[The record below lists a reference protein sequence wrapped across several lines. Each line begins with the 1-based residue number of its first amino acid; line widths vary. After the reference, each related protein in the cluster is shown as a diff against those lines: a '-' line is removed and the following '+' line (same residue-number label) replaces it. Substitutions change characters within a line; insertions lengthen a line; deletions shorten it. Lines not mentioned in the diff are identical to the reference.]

1 MAWTAVMAV
10 DAFGVETSAVL
21 VGPLNTST
29 RAAATAA
36 VVPAP
41 MPTNIIGRDIRLQR
55 MAGAGYSAA
64 GSADHA

>member
-1 MAWTAVMAV
+1 MAV

-36 VVPAP
+36 VAPAP
-41 MPTNIIGRDIRLQR
+41 TPTNIMGRDIRLQR
-55 MAGAGYSAA
+55 LAGAGYSAA
-64 GSADHA
+64 GSTDHA